1 MFLRVLQGC
10 LSLQGTPD
18 LVRAAG
24 EWVGIS
30 FEAFAFSVACR
41 VLVRSLPEAD
51 NIWQKLWMCSRRV
64 LVKVECDGYGL
75 LCRGV

>member
-1 MFLRVLQGC
+1 MFPRMLQGC

-24 EWVGIS
+24 EWVGIN
-30 FEAFAFSVACR
+30 FEVFAFSVACR

-51 NIWQKLWMCSRRV
+51 NI
-64 LVKVECDGYGL
+64 
-75 LCRGV
+75 